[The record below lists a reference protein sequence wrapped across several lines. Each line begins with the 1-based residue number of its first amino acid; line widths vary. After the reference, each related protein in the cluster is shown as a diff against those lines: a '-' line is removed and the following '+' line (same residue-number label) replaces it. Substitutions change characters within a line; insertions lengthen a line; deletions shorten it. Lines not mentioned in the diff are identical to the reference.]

1 MTVRGDHLCSY
12 VLFLSASINETEPGQ
27 RIYFVSLCF
36 LVFCHIQGKCSNGLL
51 YVFTSSLSLSLT
63 FSQIPCP
70 ENIVHGSSFEED
82 ILPLVAFTTN
92 VYTHAHLTTQTVCK
106 SVCGKK
112 RKKKRRTVYITRGS
126 CEAHTQASLIVAFFC
141 LCSSVPFDA
150 FGEIKS
156 LKNSGIRFYIIAH
169 QLRCHLM

>member
-1 MTVRGDHLCSY
+1 MLCFSLSS
-12 VLFLSASINETEPGQ
+12 LFFLLHPGQ
-27 RIYFVSLCF
+27 ILQRSLCVFSVMFSLILFHSLILSLALSLSHSLSLTHIFF
-36 LVFCHIQGKCSNGLL
+36 LVLSF
-51 YVFTSSLSLSLT
+51 FSLSLS

-92 VYTHAHLTTQTVCK
+92 VYTRTPQTHSQSVCK

-112 RKKKRRTVYITRGS
+112 EEKKRTVYITRGS
-126 CEAHTQASLIVAFFC
+126 CRAHTGKLIVAFFC

-150 FGEIKS
+150 FCEIKS
-156 LKNSGIRFYIIAH
+156 LKNSGIRFYIVAST
-169 QLRCHLM
+169 